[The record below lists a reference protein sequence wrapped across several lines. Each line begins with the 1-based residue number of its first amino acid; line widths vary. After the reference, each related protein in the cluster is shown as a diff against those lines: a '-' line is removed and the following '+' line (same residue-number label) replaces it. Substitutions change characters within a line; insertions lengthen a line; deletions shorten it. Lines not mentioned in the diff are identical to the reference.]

1 MKAKAKYLDKEVE
14 FEGKVIDDKTI
25 IPHTV
30 LEELADDNS
39 VDYSYLSLFNN
50 GWSAVFECTA
60 SFKTSSGLCR
70 TVHAIG
76 ESNTKNLTT
85 DIAKKYPTIMAAKRA
100 FDRAVI
106 RLFGFKDTYADSES
120 IEERKLKKKK
130 AEIPEESVDYPELP
144 VVDIDA
150 VEEEPETVIEDA
162 AEVTPASDE
171 QDDRPVPETEEM
183 PEIPFNAIA
192 FDNTGGVDNYDCDLD
207 DDSDD
212 EALNPFA
219 KKPSANVVKKEAPIM
234 LPEPDN
240 KDECIEDEDHPIFLD
255 TIVAVGPYNKKGI
268 TVNQL
273 YDQDID
279 ALNWIANSRIKGKLF
294 EAQREA
300 ALKTIEYRKGA

>member
-30 LEELADDNS
+30 LEELADDNN
-39 VDYSYLSLFNN
+39 VEYSYLSLFNN

-60 SFKTSSGLCR
+60 SFTTSNGVSR

-85 DIAKKYPTIMAAKRA
+85 EIAKKYPTIMAAKRA

-120 IEERKLKKKK
+120 IEERKIRKKK
-130 AEIPEESVDYPELP
+130 AEIPEESNDYPELP
-144 VVDIDA
+144 VVDIDTI
-150 VEEEPETVIEDA
+150 EDEPEALIEDT
-162 AEVTPASDE
+162 AEVTPISGE
-171 QDDRPVPETEEM
+171 QEDRPISNTEES
-183 PEIPFNAIA
+183 PEIPSNAIA
-192 FDNTGGVDNYDCDLD
+192 FDKTVGTDDYDFDLD
-207 DDSDD
+207 DEDIDD
-212 EALNPFA
+212 ATNPFA
-219 KKPSANVVKKEAPIM
+219 RKPNASTAINNNSIKQNETDVA
-234 LPEPDN
+234 
-240 KDECIEDEDHPIFLD
+240 EDTDSEDHPIFLD

>member
-1 MKAKAKYLDKEVE
+1 MKARAKYLDKEVE

-30 LEELADDNS
+30 LEELADDNN
-39 VDYSYLSLFNN
+39 VEYSYLSLFNN

-60 SFKTSSGLCR
+60 SFTTSNGVSR

-85 DIAKKYPTIMAAKRA
+85 EIAKKYPTIMAAKRA

-120 IEERKLKKKK
+120 IEERKIRKKK
-130 AEIPEESVDYPELP
+130 AEIPEESNDYPELP
-144 VVDIDA
+144 VVDIDTI
-150 VEEEPETVIEDA
+150 EDEPEALIEDT
-162 AEVTPASDE
+162 AEVTPISGE
-171 QDDRPVPETEEM
+171 QEDRPISNTEEM
-183 PEIPFNAIA
+183 PEIPSNAIA
-192 FDNTGGVDNYDCDLD
+192 YDNTGGVDDYDCDLD
-207 DDSDD
+207 DDGGNDAS
-212 EALNPFA
+212 NPFA
-219 KKPSANVVKKEAPIM
+219 KKPTVVKRETPIM

>member
-144 VVDIDA
+144 VVDIDT

-183 PEIPFNAIA
+183 PEIPSNAIA
-192 FDNTGGVDNYDCDLD
+192 FDNTDGVDDYDCDLD
-207 DDSDD
+207 DDGGDD
-212 EALNPFA
+212 ASNPFA
-219 KKPSANVVKKEAPIM
+219 KKPTVVKKETPIK
-234 LPEPDN
+234 LPEPEN
-240 KDECIEDEDHPIFLD
+240 KDDSSDNEDHLTFLD

>member
-25 IPHTV
+25 IPHSV

-144 VVDIDA
+144 VVGIDA
-150 VEEEPETVIEDA
+150 VEEEPETVIADA
-162 AEVTPASDE
+162 ADVTPALDE

-183 PEIPFNAIA
+183 PEIPSNAIA
-192 FDNTGGVDNYDCDLD
+192 FDNTAGVDDYDCDLD
-207 DDSDD
+207 DDSADIIS
-212 EALNPFA
+212 NPFA
-219 KKPSANVVKKEAPIM
+219 KKPSANVVKKETPIRIYHNNAIWQF
-234 LPEPDN
+234 LQ
-240 KDECIEDEDHPIFLD
+240 IFLKSD
-255 TIVAVGPYNKKGI
+255 
-268 TVNQL
+268 
-273 YDQDID
+273 
-279 ALNWIANSRIKGKLF
+279 
-294 EAQREA
+294 
-300 ALKTIEYRKGA
+300 

>member
-1 MKAKAKYLDKEVE
+1 M
-14 FEGKVIDDKTI
+14 
-25 IPHTV
+25 
-30 LEELADDNS
+30 
-39 VDYSYLSLFNN
+39 DYSYLSLFNN

-106 RLFGFKDTYADSES
+106 RLFGFKDTYTDSES

-130 AEIPEESVDYPELP
+130 AEISEESVDYPELP

-183 PEIPFNAIA
+183 PEIPSNAIA
-192 FDNTGGVDNYDCDLD
+192 FDNTGGVDDYDCDLD
-207 DDSDD
+207 DDGGDD
-212 EALNPFA
+212 ASNPFA
-219 KKPSANVVKKEAPIM
+219 KKPTVVKRETPIM

>member
-1 MKAKAKYLDKEVE
+1 M
-14 FEGKVIDDKTI
+14 T
-25 IPHTV
+25 
-30 LEELADDNS
+30 DDNS

-106 RLFGFKDTYADSES
+106 RLFGFKDTYTDSES

-183 PEIPFNAIA
+183 PEIPSNAIA
-192 FDNTGGVDNYDCDLD
+192 FDNTGGVDDYDCDLD
-207 DDSDD
+207 DDGGDD
-212 EALNPFA
+212 ASNPFA
-219 KKPSANVVKKEAPIM
+219 KKPTVVKRETPIM